1 MFKVIVNSTIKA
13 HNKYYNPGDVV
24 TVDAELLK
32 ELEEKK
38 LVAHVEEEKPKRKRV
53 TKEVI
58 VDEETVESNTR
69 GN

>member
-1 MFKVIVNSTIKA
+1 MFKVIVNSAIKA
-13 HNKYYNPGDVV
+13 QGKYYNPGDVV

-53 TKEVI
+53 VKEVI